1 MSDFVENIINLS
13 NITKRFGS
21 EIALNNVNISVK
33 KGEIFTVLGK
43 NGAGKTTLI
52 KIICTLLLPD
62 SGLGTVL
69 GYDLLKEDKK
79 IRANVSL
86 VAPTVDVGV
95 DPVLT
100 VYENLM
106 FWAVVYGLKGTDAEK
121 RVRETLK
128 ILGLYEARD
137 RWAMEISAGMR
148 QKLGIGRAILVR
160 HPILFLDEP
169 TVKLDVESKFTIR
182 NFIKD
187 VRERFGTTILLTTHY
202 YDEAEELSDR
212 IMIIDK
218 GNVLTVDTLQSLK
231 AKLSS
236 AETVYI
242 KAEVRNEQVKS
253 ILSKFSHFTPQYKN
267 GTFTFKVPIF
277 TDGMEE
283 ILKVFVENQI
293 NIVEIS
299 GKSPSLEEIFFF
311 VVGTGYKK
319 DEKF

>member
-1 MSDFVENIINLS
+1 MSEIIELK
-13 NITKRFGS
+13 NITKRFGR
-21 EIALNNVNISVK
+21 ETALNNVSISVE

-52 KIICTLLLPD
+52 KIICTLLLPE
-62 SGLGTVL
+62 SGSGNVL
-69 GYDLLKEDKK
+69 GYDLFKEDKK

-95 DPVLT
+95 DSVLT
-100 VYENLM
+100 VRENLM
-106 FWAVVYGLKGTDAEK
+106 FWAIVYGLRGREAEK
-121 RVRETLK
+121 RVDETLK
-128 ILGLYEARD
+128 ILDLYDVRD

-187 VRERFGTTILLTTHY
+187 VRDRFGTTILLTTHY

-231 AKLSS
+231 KKLS
-236 AETVYI
+236 ANEIIFV
-242 KAEVRNEQVKS
+242 KAHPSKEQIEK
-253 ILSKFSHFTPQYKN
+253 ILKRFSKFEAEFNN
-267 GTFTFKVPIF
+267 GVFTFKVPIF
-277 TDGMEE
+277 SDGMEIILQEFVDKGIE
-283 ILKVFVENQI
+283 IEEV
-293 NIVEIS
+293 S
-299 GKSPSLEEIFFF
+299 SKSPTLEEIFFY
-311 VVGTGYKK
+311 VTDGKGKVK
-319 DEKF
+319 

>member
-1 MSDFVENIINLS
+1 MSNFSENIINLS
-13 NITKRFGS
+13 HITKRFGS
-21 EIALNNVNISVK
+21 EIALNDVDIKVK
-33 KGEIFTVLGK
+33 EGEIFTVLGK

-62 SGLGTVL
+62 SGGGTVL
-69 GYDLLKEDKK
+69 GYDLHREDKE

-106 FWAVVYGLKGTDAEK
+106 FWAVVYGLKGSKAEK
-121 RVRETLK
+121 RVKETLK
-128 ILGLYEARD
+128 ILGLYNIRD

-187 VRERFGTTILLTTHY
+187 VRDRFGTTILLTTHY

-218 GNVLTVDTLQSLK
+218 GKVLAVDTLQSLK
-231 AKLSS
+231 SKLAS
-236 AETVYI
+236 AETIYI
-242 KAEVRNEQVKS
+242 KANVENAQVEN
-253 ILSKFSHFTPQYKN
+253 ILSTFSRFAPQYKD
-267 GTFTFKVPIF
+267 GTFVFKVPIF

-283 ILKVFVENQI
+283 ILKVFVEKQI
-293 NIVEIS
+293 DIEEIS
-299 GKSPSLEEIFFF
+299 GKSPTLEEIFFF
-311 VVGTGYKK
+311 ITGTRYKNN
-319 DEKF
+319 EEP

>member
-1 MSDFVENIINLS
+1 MSNFAENIINLS

-62 SGLGTVL
+62 SGKGTVL

-106 FWAVVYGLKGTDAEK
+106 FWAVVYGLEGAEAEK
-121 RVRETLK
+121 RVKETLK

-242 KAEVRNEQVKS
+242 KAEASNEQVKS
-253 ILSKFSHFTPQYKN
+253 ILSMFSRFMPQYKN
-267 GTFTFKVPIF
+267 GIFIFKVPIF
-277 TDGMEE
+277 TNGMEE
-283 ILKVFVENQI
+283 ILKVFVEKRI

-299 GKSPSLEEIFFF
+299 GKSSGLEEIFFF

-319 DEKF
+319 DEKL

>member
-1 MSDFVENIINLS
+1 MSNFAENIINLS
-13 NITKRFGS
+13 NITKCFGS
-21 EIALNNVNISVK
+21 EVALNSVNISVK

-62 SGLGTVL
+62 KGSGTVL

-106 FWAVVYGLKGTDAEK
+106 FWAVVYGLEGYEAEK
-121 RVRETLK
+121 RVKETLK
-128 ILGLYEARD
+128 ILGLYEVRD

-218 GNVLTVDTLQSLK
+218 GNVLAVDTLQSLK

-236 AETVYI
+236 AETIYI
-242 KAEVRNEQVKS
+242 KAEASNEQVKS
-253 ILSKFSHFTPQYKN
+253 IFSMFSRFMPQYKN
-267 GTFTFKVPIF
+267 GIFIFKVPIF

-283 ILKVFVENQI
+283 ILKVFVEKHI

-311 VVGTGYKK
+311 VVDARYKK
-319 DEKF
+319 NEKL

>member
-1 MSDFVENIINLS
+1 MSNFTENIINLS

-62 SGLGTVL
+62 SGKGTVL

-106 FWAVVYGLKGTDAEK
+106 FWAVVYGLEGVEAEK
-121 RVRETLK
+121 RVKETLK
-128 ILGLYEARD
+128 ILGLYEVRD

-231 AKLSS
+231 TKLSS

-242 KAEVRNEQVKS
+242 KAEASNEQIKS
-253 ILSKFSHFTPQYKN
+253 ILSMFSRFMPQYKN
-267 GTFTFKVPIF
+267 GIFIFKVPIF

-283 ILKVFVENQI
+283 ILKVFVEKHI

-311 VVGTGYKK
+311 VVGTGYRK
-319 DEKF
+319 DEKL